1 MVGSDQRPVGP
12 IRGALAGLVA
22 AGLALGVAELVAGA
36 IGRSVAPA
44 IVVGGAAIDRTPRWL
59 KEFAI
64 EHFGEN
70 DKKVLLTG
78 IFVTVA
84 LIAAVVGVVA
94 TRYRRLGIAG
104 AALLGLVAAGA
115 ALSRP
120 QSRLID
126 VIPSLVAAAVAAGAL
141 AALLSALSVR
151 TSTAERS
158 SAPGRRA
165 VLVTSGLAV
174 AAGISGVAG
183 RQLQNLRADVG
194 ASRRALKLPAPA
206 KPAAALPEGAML
218 KTPGVSSFYT
228 KSADFY
234 RVDTALS
241 VPRLTTDDWKLRI
254 HGLVGREIR
263 MDFDDLL
270 ARPMIERDITMTCVS
285 NEVGGN
291 LVGTARWLGVEL
303 APLLREA
310 GVNPKSDQ
318 LVGTSIDGM
327 TIGTPV
333 SAVMDGRAAMLAI
346 AMNGE
351 PLLPE
356 HGFPCRMIVPG
367 LYGYVSATKWLVDLE
382 LSRFDAFDPYW
393 VRRGWD
399 QQANIKTAS
408 RIDTPRPLSR
418 TKPGR
423 IAVAGVAWA
432 QHRGISKVEVRADG
446 GAWNEARLSSSVNN
460 DLWRQWVWEWDAAPG
475 SHTLQVRATDGQG
488 EVQTDDRAEPFPNG
502 SSGWQSIVVTVA
514 S

>member
-1 MVGSDQRPVGP
+1 MNARIQPV
-12 IRGALAGLVA
+12 RGALAGLVS

-84 LIAAVVGVVA
+84 LIAAAVGVLA
-94 TRYRRLGIAG
+94 TRYRRLGVAG
-104 AALLGLVAAGA
+104 AAMLGLVAAGA

-126 VIPSLVAAAVAAGAL
+126 VIPSLVAAIVAAGAL
-141 AALLSALSVR
+141 AALLSVLLVSRASD
-151 TSTAERS
+151 S
-158 SAPGRRA
+158 SAPAATGRRA
-165 VLVTSGLAV
+165 VLVTSALAV
-174 AAGISGVAG
+174 AAGVSGVAG

-194 ASRRALKLPAPA
+194 ASRRALRLPVPA

-228 KSADFY
+228 KAADFY

-241 VPRLTTDDWKLRI
+241 VPRLTTDAWKLRI
-254 HGLVGREIR
+254 HGLVGREIT
-263 MDFDDLL
+263 MSFDDLL

-418 TKPGR
+418 TKPGK

-432 QHRGISKVEVRADG
+432 QHRGVSDVEVRVDG
-446 GAWNEARLSSSVNN
+446 GVWNRARLSSAVNN

-475 SHTLQVRATDGQG
+475 SHTLQVRATDAQG
-488 EVQTDDRAEPFPNG
+488 EVQTEERAEPFPNG
-502 SSGWQSIVVTVA
+502 SAGWQSIVVTVA